1 MSRREAYI
9 VDRIDRRREHEQAR
23 VDRTAR
29 QKALDLRADSLI
41 RCEIG
46 ELSEEDRA
54 DFAESLAEAVR
65 VQLVAFHG
73 APTAASILSKQSYEA
88 GRDILPG
95 KVAMAR
101 AEQVFRK
108 PANDGGRA

>member
-1 MSRREAYI
+1 MTGRNERVI

-41 RCEIG
+41 RCELG
-46 ELSEEDRA
+46 ELPEDDRA

-73 APTAASILSKQSYEA
+73 APSAASILSRQSYEA
-88 GRDILPG
+88 ARDILPR
-95 KVAMAR
+95 KVAQAR
-101 AEQVFRK
+101 AEQLFSKV
-108 PANDGGRA
+108 AND